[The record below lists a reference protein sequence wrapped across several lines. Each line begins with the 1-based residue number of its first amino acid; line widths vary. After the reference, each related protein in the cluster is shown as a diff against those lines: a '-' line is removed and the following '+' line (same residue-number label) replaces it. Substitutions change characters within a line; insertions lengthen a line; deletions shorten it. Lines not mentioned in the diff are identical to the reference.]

1 MKAGPDIAM
10 VASLV
15 GDPARANMLTA
26 LMTGR
31 ALTASELAQE
41 AGITPQTASSHLA
54 KLEAGGLIE
63 PEKQGRHRYYR
74 LTGPDVAGVLEGLA
88 GLAARAGHMRVRTGP
103 KDPALRRAR
112 ICYDH
117 LAGDLG
123 VQMLDS
129 MRKQRL
135 VRQTKQEIELTAEGE
150 RFMAKALQ
158 IDRRHAGPSAPAGVQ
173 GLPRLERAA
182 PSSRGHAGRRHDDA
196 VHRAEMGRARFHA
209 RQPRGQFHPQRRK
222 AVCRAVRER
231 RIATQRHGG
240 FTRPSSLV
248 MTGKT
253 WMPAACESAEALLA
267 GAFDEPCCS
276 PAALFVR
283 HLARLCSTCAVP
295 RMPRPATREPYGI
308 GLEGFAYPYPVSMLP
323 LVNDGE
329 QVRMAYM
336 DVAPAQPNGRTVVLL
351 HGRNFPSSYWAPVIK
366 TLNDA
371 GYRVVVPDQI
381 GFGKSS
387 KPTADLHFDTLAR
400 NTIALLDHL
409 QIAKADIVAHSLGG
423 MLGVRIARAY
433 PDRDRPSGA
442 DRPDRA

>member
-1 MKAGPDIAM
+1 M

-31 ALTASELAQE
+31 ALTASELAHE

-135 VRQTKQEIELTAEGE
+135 VRQTKQAIELTGEGK

-158 IDRRHAGPSAPAGVQ
+158 IDRRYAGPSAPSGVQ

-182 PSSRGHAGRRHDDA
+182 PSSGRHAGRCHDA
-196 VHRAEMGRARFHA
+196 PVHRVELGRARSPRRAAAWSIFPATAKSDLRRCSGTANNDA
-209 RQPRGQFHPQRRK
+209 RFN
-222 AVCRAVRER
+222 
-231 RIATQRHGG
+231 
-240 FTRPSSLV
+240 PSS
-248 MTGKT
+248 
-253 WMPAACESAEALLA
+253 
-267 GAFDEPCCS
+267 
-276 PAALFVR
+276 
-283 HLARLCSTCAVP
+283 
-295 RMPRPATREPYGI
+295 
-308 GLEGFAYPYPVSMLP
+308 
-323 LVNDGE
+323 
-329 QVRMAYM
+329 
-336 DVAPAQPNGRTVVLL
+336 
-351 HGRNFPSSYWAPVIK
+351 
-366 TLNDA
+366 
-371 GYRVVVPDQI
+371 
-381 GFGKSS
+381 
-387 KPTADLHFDTLAR
+387 
-400 NTIALLDHL
+400 
-409 QIAKADIVAHSLGG
+409 
-423 MLGVRIARAY
+423 
-433 PDRDRPSGA
+433 
-442 DRPDRA
+442 